1 MVSYRESQDPNY
13 SNDDSITEHP
23 LSKLAEEDSAD
34 KLDERASKFIEAKRD
49 ERLQKI
55 LNVFTTRTLDLEL
68 RHSQRLAKVLSK
80 LSKAD
85 EEGRSLKKDI
95 VSKMEEILTKM
106 ENDELNEQ

>member
-1 MVSYRESQDPNY
+1 MSNVSAYACRIPTKVWCLTESLKIPIIQT
-13 SNDDSITEHP
+13 DDSITEHP

-85 EEGRSLKKDI
+85 EEGRSLKKKI
-95 VSKMEEILTKM
+95 
-106 ENDELNEQ
+106 